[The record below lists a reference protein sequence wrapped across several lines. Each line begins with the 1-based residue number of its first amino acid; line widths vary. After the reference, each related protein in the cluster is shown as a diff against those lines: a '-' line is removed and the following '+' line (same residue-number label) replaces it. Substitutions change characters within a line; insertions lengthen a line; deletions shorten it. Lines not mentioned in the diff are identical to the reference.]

1 MRILIGWLSFIGY
14 FFNTVFWVVP
24 IVFFALLKLIPW
36 GISQKIFSYLIDGC
50 AQCWVSVNS
59 FSQNLLTPLSIEL
72 VESPSLSTKQW
83 YMVISNHQSW
93 VDILV
98 LQRVFHKKIPFLKFF
113 LKQELI
119 FVPIIG
125 LAWWALDFPFMKR
138 YSKQFL
144 AKNPHLKGKDVA
156 TTRKACRKF
165 QHKPVSVM
173 NFVEGTRFNQFKR
186 DNQSSP
192 HQNLLL
198 PRAGGLSFAIN
209 AMEQSIDTILDVTI
223 FYPDGIPTYWQF
235 IRGEV
240 KDVKVSIIS
249 QKITTELVGNYQ
261 DDPAFKTS
269 FQQWLNGVWQQKQ
282 HKIEQL
288 KMRISD

>member
-1 MRILIGWLSFIGY
+1 MKMLIGWLSFVCY
-14 FFNTVFWVVP
+14 LFNTIFWVIP
-24 IVFFALLKLIPW
+24 IVILALLKLIPLRF
-36 GISQKIFSYLIDGC
+36 SQKTFSYLIDGC
-50 AQCWVSVNS
+50 AQCWVSVNTLC
-59 FSQNLLTPLSIEL
+59 QNLLTPLSIEL

-98 LQRVFHKKIPFLKFF
+98 LQRVLNKKIPFLKFF

-144 AKNPHLKGKDVA
+144 VKNPHLQGKDVE

-186 DNQSSP
+186 DQQSAP

-223 FYPDGIPTYWQF
+223 FYPDGIPTFWQL
-235 IRGEV
+235 IRGDV
-240 KDVKVSIIS
+240 RDVKVSIVTE
-249 QKITTELVGNYQ
+249 KITTDLIGNYQ
-261 DDPAFKTS
+261 DDPAFKAS
-269 FQQWLNGVWQQKQ
+269 FQRWLNQVWQRKQ
-282 HKIEQL
+282 DKIEAL
-288 KMRISD
+288 KKRISD